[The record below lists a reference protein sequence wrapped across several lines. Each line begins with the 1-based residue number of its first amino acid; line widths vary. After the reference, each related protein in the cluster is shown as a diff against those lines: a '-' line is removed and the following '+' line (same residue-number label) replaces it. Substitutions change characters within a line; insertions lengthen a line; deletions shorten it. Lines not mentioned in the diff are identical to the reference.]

1 MICKCG
7 YQNEPGDFY
16 CAQCGR
22 KLSAKKGLGWIIAVV
37 VALVLVAGSVAAWFL
52 FSKEPAKEPE
62 DTETV
67 EDIDADEDPDE
78 EQAHVTEDEIEETIL
93 MGWYEE
99 GTYYY
104 QEGELLKGQQVI
116 DGEYYYFSEE
126 TGEKQTGWQNIGDSW
141 YYYTAEGPAP
151 GEGWYEDD
159 KGWFYLEKDGKLYS
173 ENELKMPGVTYEL
186 DAEGYL
192 LRTVY
197 ATVSCTPEKDTV
209 DGQEQD
215 VLKLPGHVTGCT
227 KLSFTL
233 GGGFKSMSDTK
244 WVVWIRYEGVW
255 TKLEQKVDFNV
266 GEGEVCMLTFTN
278 PANMDAILISG
289 PDAKVELVFTNL
301 FCTK

>member
-1 MICKCG
+1 MICRCG
-7 YQNEPGDFY
+7 YQNEPDDFY
-16 CAQCGR
+16 CAQCGK
-22 KLSAKKGLGWIIAVV
+22 KLSPKKGKGKGWIIAVV
-37 VALVLVAGSVAAWFL
+37 IALIVAAGAVAAWFI
-52 FSKEPAKEPE
+52 FNNDEPVPDEPETSETSEPADP
-62 DTETV
+62 TET
-67 EDIDADEDPDE
+67 ETTGGTEEELLTGWDE
-78 EQAHVTEDEIEETIL
+78 EGL
-93 MGWYEE
+93 R
-99 GTYYY
+99 YY
-104 QEGELLKGQQVI
+104 QEGELLTGQQTI

-126 TGEKQTGWQNIGDSW
+126 GEKQTGWQNIGDSW